1 MCELKL
7 INRIVYTIISMNKLE
22 LIALPL
28 VLSLLLSVGFAV
40 STSYAQGNQ
49 TNATTAANMTGGNQT
64 GQGGNASGPLGQL
77 GEALGGL
84 MGGQ

>member
-1 MCELKL
+1 
-7 INRIVYTIISMNKLE
+7 MNKLV

-28 VLSLLLSVGFAV
+28 ILSLLVSAGFAV

-49 TNATTAANMTGGNQT
+49 TNATGNTTGGNQT
-64 GQGGNASGPLGQL
+64 GNQSGGPLGQL

-84 MGGQ
+84 MGGGQ

>member
-1 MCELKL
+1 M
-7 INRIVYTIISMNKLE
+7 YTIFSMNKLE

-28 VLSLLLSVGFAV
+28 ILSLLVSAGFAV

-49 TNATTAANMTGGNQT
+49 TNATAGGNVTGGNQT
-64 GQGGNASGPLGQL
+64 GNQSGGPLGQL

-84 MGGQ
+84 MGGGQ

>member
-1 MCELKL
+1 M
-7 INRIVYTIISMNKLE
+7 YTIFSMNKLE

-28 VLSLLLSVGFAV
+28 ILSLLVSAGFAV

-49 TNATTAANMTGGNQT
+49 TNATSGNMTGGNQT
-64 GQGGNASGPLGQL
+64 GNQSGGPLGQL

-84 MGGQ
+84 MGGGQ

>member
-1 MCELKL
+1 M
-7 INRIVYTIISMNKLE
+7 YTIFSMNKLV

-28 VLSLLLSVGFAV
+28 VLSLLVSAGFAM

-49 TNATTAANMTGGNQT
+49 TGATAGGNETGGNQT
-64 GQGGNASGPLGQL
+64 GNQSGGNQSGGPLGQL

-84 MGGQ
+84 MGGNK